1 MSTKFNSY
9 AKKLDEQAR
18 AAFKAYRDAEAA
30 YKKAEQKAR
39 EYPQRHGMVDA
50 QYAAKSARA
59 QADFLE
65 AKQAY
70 DTARRAF
77 RDSDTQFNGMRS
89 ELAAAINDAY
99 SVDPAALDS
108 ATLELLKSGI
118 MNASEYT
125 KLLEQAKANNNP
137 TMVRMI
143 GKYAADAAKARGEKY
158 GQNDKEAQ
166 ALRMAEYNSRSYTGG
181 DRLQAFDNMVELYHR
196 CTNNPGMI
204 DHWNEFT
211 AETVENF

>member
-1 MSTKFNSY
+1 MSKFNSY

-30 YKKAEQKAR
+30 YKKAEQKAK
-39 EYPQRHGMVDA
+39 EYPQRGGFVNAD
-50 QYAAKSARA
+50 YAAKSARA

-70 DTARRAF
+70 ETARRTF
-77 RDSDTQFNGMRS
+77 RESDTQFNAMRR
-89 ELAAAINDAY
+89 ELAAAIDDAY
-99 SVDPAALDS
+99 SADPAQLDT

-118 MNASEYT
+118 LTGSEYA
-125 KLLEQAKANNNP
+125 KLLEQAKAASNP

-143 GKYAADAAKARGEKY
+143 GRYAGEAAKARGESH
-158 GQNDKEAQ
+158 GMNDREAT

-196 CTNNPGMI
+196 CTNNPAMI
-204 DHWNEFT
+204 DHWDELT
-211 AETVENF
+211 QEAITNF

>member
-1 MSTKFNSY
+1 MSKFNSY

-39 EYPQRHGMVDA
+39 EYPQRNGMVNAD
-50 QYAAKSARA
+50 YAAKSARA

-70 DTARRAF
+70 ETARRTF
-77 RDSDTQFNGMRS
+77 RESDTQFNAMRR
-89 ELAAAINDAY
+89 ELAAAIDDAY
-99 SVDPAALDS
+99 SADPAQLDT

-118 MNASEYT
+118 LTGSEYA
-125 KLLEQAKANNNP
+125 KLLEQAKAASNP

-143 GKYAADAAKARGEKY
+143 GRYAGEAAKARGESH
-158 GQNDKEAQ
+158 GMNDREAT

-196 CTNNPGMI
+196 CTNNPAMI
-204 DHWNEFT
+204 DHWDRFT
-211 AETVENF
+211 AETIEKF

>member
-1 MSTKFNSY
+1 MSKFNSY

-39 EYPQRHGMVDA
+39 EYPQRNGLVNAD
-50 QYAAKSARA
+50 YAAKSARA

-70 DTARRAF
+70 ETARRTF
-77 RDSDTQFNGMRS
+77 RESDTQFNAMRR
-89 ELAAAINDAY
+89 ELAAAIDDAY
-99 SVDPAALDS
+99 SADPAQLDT

-118 MNASEYT
+118 LTGSEYA
-125 KLLEQAKANNNP
+125 KLLEQAKAASNP

-143 GKYAADAAKARGEKY
+143 GRYAGEAAKARGESH
-158 GQNDKEAQ
+158 GMNDREAT

-196 CTNNPGMI
+196 CTNNPAMI
-204 DHWNEFT
+204 DHWDEFT